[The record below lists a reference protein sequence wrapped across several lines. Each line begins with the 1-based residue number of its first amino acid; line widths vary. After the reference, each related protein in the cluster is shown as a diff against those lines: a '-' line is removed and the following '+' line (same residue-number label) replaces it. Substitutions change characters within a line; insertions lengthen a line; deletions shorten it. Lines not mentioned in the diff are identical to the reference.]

1 MKKQAQVV
9 MLESFKNATL
19 ESIIFYPVTEML
31 KICDKDT
38 LKFVNNKDFKLT
50 EKHCYPVELYI
61 LSDDKI
67 EECEYYCSPAGI
79 ISKHNGTEKLPDNW
93 KKIISTTDKSLK
105 IKSEQSGENAW
116 FNPLPQ
122 IQQQFIEL
130 FITEYNKDNIITEVE
145 VEYEEYLDTTHSDH
159 GAYKTKILINKDNT
173 INISLPVKNDIK
185 EFVNIN
191 YSFFTEDTRN
201 KMILGINGYLKENN
215 L

>member
-9 MLESFKNATL
+9 MLFAGKAENFLCLKDGKLKYQEGYLTQDYLNYSLYAKSFHLYIVSND
-19 ESIIFYPVTEML
+19 IIE
-31 KICDKDT
+31 KDDFALNPNGNIYKVKST
-38 LKFVNNKDFKLT
+38 HEKEEILKFGNDFKIAT
-50 EKHCYPVELYI
+50 HKCKKVIATNDKTVKYPERFPNFI
-61 LSDDKI
+61 TS
-67 EECEYYCSPAGI
+67 
-79 ISKHNGTEKLPDNW
+79 
-93 KKIISTTDKSLK
+93 
-105 IKSEQSGENAW
+105 
-116 FNPLPQ
+116 PQ

-130 FITEYNKDNIITEVE
+130 FITEYNKGNIITEVE

-201 KMILGINGYLKENN
+201 KMILGINDYLKQNK
-215 L
+215 